1 MGDDGRNKDPTRLN
15 TNRNCTRVPALIDM
29 GMIPPNVIRNIRSGT
44 SLAYTPNIA
53 IVTPLSPKHEP
64 AGRNKRKS
72 KLPNIPPPKS
82 NGHMAGDER
91 RVLDDD
97 DDDDDETNNADIAG
111 DRFKNTNMLTN
122 KCRKDVCEIVD
133 NTNDRP

>member
-1 MGDDGRNKDPTRLN
+1 MGDDGRNKDPARLK
-15 TNRNCTRVPALIDM
+15 TNKNCTRVPALIDT
-29 GMIPPNVIRNIRSGT
+29 GIIPPNIIRNIRSGA

-53 IVTPLSPKHEP
+53 IVTSLSPKHEP
-64 AGRNKRKS
+64 AGRNRRKS
-72 KLPNIPPPKS
+72 KFPNIPPPKS

-91 RVLDDD
+91 RVLLDDN
-97 DDDDDETNNADIAG
+97 DDDETNNADIAG